1 MIHFFSGK
9 IWIPYLK
16 NNVGVLEMTISLLI
30 VTNAATLE
38 NIRGQSPKWMLPASK
53 IVILLFSYN

>member
-1 MIHFFSGK
+1 MIHYFSGK
-9 IWIPYLK
+9 IWILYLK

-30 VTNAATLE
+30 VMNAATLE
-38 NIRGQSPKWMLPASK
+38 NIRGQSPKWMLPPSK